1 MGVNLPTTGV
11 IPPFYGVFSGLGPYV
26 WDASTA
32 LRIPAISKALDTYSG
47 MIKQMPMDAYR
58 GIDPLPRSRL
68 LDRPDP
74 TQARS
79 WFVHVQVEDYWL
91 QGNAVHVVTSRG
103 ADGWPATVMWLPATW
118 VTITWAPG
126 QLPQYW
132 ALGVKLNTEDV
143 VHVKRGADRWYPV
156 RGVGVVEQFLGELDR
171 MAAESDYSRN
181 ALAGGAVPSVA
192 VITNNAKPT
201 QEELDLAKANWLA
214 KFSGPNR
221 EPALLPAGTQ
231 VIPLAWSPNDA
242 QLTQAR
248 QLSMQDAANM
258 FNLDGFWTGAPA
270 SAMTYRNAG
279 PMYQNL
285 LRTSIEPVLA
295 DFEQVWSDA
304 WLPRGTSTRF
314 DRSLLLRDDL
324 AVTATV
330 LSGLTAAGIITVN
343 EARAYLA
350 LPTATGEL
358 EEVASIASPVDTVAV
373 EPTSDVAAELDP
385 EDTVDGTSEEAA

>member
-1 MGVNLPTTGV
+1 ML
-11 IPPFYGVFSGLGPYV
+11 PPFYGTLTGLGPWV
-26 WDASTA
+26 WDATTA
-32 LRIPAISKALDTYSG
+32 RRIPAISKALDVYSG
-47 MIKQMPMDAYR
+47 MVKQMPMDAYR
-58 GIDPLPRSRL
+58 GIDPLPRPRL

-79 WFVHVQVEDYWL
+79 WFVHVQLEDYWL
-91 QGNAVHVVTSRG
+91 QGNAVHVVTSRNVE
-103 ADGWPATVMWLPATW
+103 GWPASVMWLPAVW
-118 VTITWAPG
+118 VTITWSPG
-126 QLPQYW
+126 QPAQYW
-132 ALGVKLNTEDV
+132 ALGSPLPPEDV

-171 MAAESDYSRN
+171 MAMESDYGRN

-192 VITNNAKPT
+192 VITNNAKP
-201 QEELDLAKANWLA
+201 QQDELDLAKASWLE
-214 KFSGPNR
+214 KFAGPTR
-221 EPALLPAGTQ
+221 EPAFLPAGTQ
-231 VIPLAWSPNDA
+231 IIPLGWSPSDA

-295 DFEQVWSDA
+295 DFEDTWSDA
-304 WLPRGTSTRF
+304 WLPRGSHVRF

-324 AVTATV
+324 ATTTTV
-330 LSGLTAAGIITVN
+330 LTGLVAAQIITIN

-350 LPTATGEL
+350 LPTATGEI
-358 EEVASIASPVDTVAV
+358 EEVASITSPVDTVAV
-373 EPTSDVAAELDP
+373 AKSAGDVEEPFEDSGGGESMDDEGAA
-385 EDTVDGTSEEAA
+385 A